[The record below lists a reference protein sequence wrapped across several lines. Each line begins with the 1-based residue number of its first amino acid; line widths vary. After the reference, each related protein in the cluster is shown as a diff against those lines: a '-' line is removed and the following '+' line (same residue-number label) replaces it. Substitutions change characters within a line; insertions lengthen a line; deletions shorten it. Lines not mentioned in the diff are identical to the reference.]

1 MKQAGHRAPF
11 CCSGTRDKH
20 LYELLRTAMYRRQ
33 LLAFTILLFTYAS
46 TGHLSYAAKEGYIA
60 PEQVPGATLV
70 TAAEAKALYDADVVF
85 IDVRSPRLY
94 NRRHIPGVVHLDLKD
109 TYDEES
115 LSRVAKKDQP
125 LVIYC
130 SGIKC
135 SRSSTASAEAVSW
148 GFKKVHYFRG
158 GIVDWRNA
166 GFPVESSE
174 VKAGEVKPGEK

>member
-1 MKQAGHRAPF
+1 
-11 CCSGTRDKH
+11 
-20 LYELLRTAMYRRQ
+20 MYRRQ

-46 TGHLSYAAKEGYIA
+46 TGQLSYAAKEGYIA
-60 PEQVPGATLV
+60 PEQVPGTTLV
-70 TAAEAKALYDADVVF
+70 SAAEAKALYDANVVF
-85 IDVRSPRLY
+85 IDVRSPRLH
-94 NRRHIPGVVHLDLKD
+94 NRRHIPGAVHLDLKD

-115 LSRVAKKDQP
+115 LSRVAKKDQQ

-148 GFKKVHYFRG
+148 GYTKVHYFRG

-166 GFPVESSE
+166 GYPVESSE
-174 VKAGEVKPGEK
+174 VEAGEVKPGEK

>member
-1 MKQAGHRAPF
+1 MH
-11 CCSGTRDKH
+11 
-20 LYELLRTAMYRRQ
+20 RRQ
-33 LLAFTILLFTYAS
+33 LLPFIFFFFALTSAIQP
-46 TGHLSYAAKEGYIA
+46 GYAAQKGYIA
-60 PEQVPGATLV
+60 PEQVTGTTLV
-70 TAAEAKALYDADVVF
+70 TAADAKALHDNGVVF

-109 TYDEES
+109 TFDEES

-135 SRSSTASAEAVSW
+135 SRSSSASADAVSW

-158 GIVDWRNA
+158 GIVEWRDA
-166 GFPVESSE
+166 GYPVESSDE
-174 VKAGEVKPGEK
+174 ETEQVKSGELKPGEK

>member
-1 MKQAGHRAPF
+1 MN
-11 CCSGTRDKH
+11 
-20 LYELLRTAMYRRQ
+20 RRQ
-33 LLAFTILLFTYAS
+33 LLAYTFFLFTYAI
-46 TGHLSYAAKEGYIA
+46 TGQSGYAAKEGYIA

-70 TAAEAKALYDADVVF
+70 TAAEAKALYDSGVVF

-135 SRSSTASAEAVSW
+135 SRSSTASTDAVSW

-158 GIVDWRNA
+158 GIVEWRDA
-166 GFPVESSE
+166 GYPVEPDK
-174 VKAGEVKPGEK
+174 VDTGGKAKTGGGGTNSPHRLPGEK